1 VRADVQLTL
10 TGGRYVRQ
18 TARDNRL
25 VRQPADES
33 AAHTRGTTTVDTL
46 RQEHRMTATP
56 SCAALRTEPSPPK
69 M

>member
-25 VRQPADES
+25 MRQPADES
-33 AAHTRGTTTVDTL
+33 AAHTRGTTHTVDTL
-46 RQEHRMTATP
+46 RHER
-56 SCAALRTEPSPPK
+56 E
-69 M
+69 